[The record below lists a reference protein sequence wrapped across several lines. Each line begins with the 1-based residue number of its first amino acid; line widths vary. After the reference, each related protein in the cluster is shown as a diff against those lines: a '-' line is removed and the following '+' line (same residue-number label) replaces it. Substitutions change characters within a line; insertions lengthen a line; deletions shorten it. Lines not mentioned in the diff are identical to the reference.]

1 MDHNRRAKSWLCDMD
16 GVLIREGAM
25 VKGADLFLDR
35 LKATSRSFLILTNN
49 SLYTPRDLRLRLAKM
64 GLTVREDQLWTSAL
78 ATAQF
83 VHWQRP
89 KGTAFVIGEDSLHS
103 AVADVGYRET
113 TEQPDYVILGE
124 THHYSFEDISM
135 AEKLIKK
142 GSLFVAT
149 NPEPTGPKPEL
160 EETLTSCGDVAALI
174 ERATG
179 VAAYFI
185 GKPNPIMMREGL
197 ARLGTT
203 SERTVM
209 IGDRMDTDVL
219 GGMESG
225 LETILVLSGVTNHDE
240 VNHFPYRPSRVINSV
255 ADLLDELEGPT
266 RRPIPKSR
274 DDIKRLLN
282 RTQRH

>member
-1 MDHNRRAKSWLCDMD
+1 MEHNSWAKSWLCDMD
-16 GVLIREGAM
+16 GVLIRDGAM
-25 VKGADLFLDR
+25 VKGADQFLER
-35 LKATSRSFLILTNN
+35 LRITSRSFLILTNN
-49 SLYTPRDLRLRLAKM
+49 SLYTPRDLRLRLATM
-64 GLTVREDQLWTSAL
+64 GLKVREDQLWTSAL

-113 TEQPDYVILGE
+113 MEQPDYVILGE
-124 THHYSFEDISM
+124 THHYSFEDIST

-142 GSLFVAT
+142 GSHFVAT
-149 NPEPTGPKPEL
+149 NPEPTGPKPDP

-179 VAAYFI
+179 VPAYFI

-197 ARLGTT
+197 ARLGAT

-225 LETILVLSGVTNHDE
+225 LETILVLSGVTNHDD
-240 VNHFPYRPSRVINSV
+240 VNHFPYRPSRIINSV
-255 ADLLDELEGPT
+255 ADLIEELDGPAK
-266 RRPIPKSR
+266 RRPIPRSR
-274 DDIKRLLN
+274 AELKRLLK
-282 RTQRH
+282 RP